1 MDYRYLE
8 SKRDVQGGKVCVKG
22 TRISADLIL
31 EWMSNGAN
39 VNDIVT
45 SYPQI
50 SSEAIAEVLLYAS
63 RIARNEFQ
71 FDSTIAQ

>member
-1 MDYRYLE
+1 MDYKYLE

-31 EWMSNGAN
+31 EWMANGAS
-39 VNDIVT
+39 VQDIVS

-50 SSEAIAEVLLYAS
+50 SSEAITEVLLYAS
-63 RIARNEFQ
+63 RIAKNEIQLHLTF
-71 FDSTIAQ
+71 AA